1 VDGNRL
7 VLYLYSQSSI
17 SSTVEMFFCVL
28 INQLY
33 VNLTKIDKIREDC
46 KLKKLYTLLFFMLLS
61 FAVLAGC
68 GGADENKTAQNEQD
82 QKTEEKESG
91 KEKEAGAFPVT
102 IKDAAN
108 QEVVIEAKP
117 ERIVSLMPSNT
128 EITFALGL
136 GDEIV
141 GVTDY
146 DNYPEEALEK
156 EKIGDMNF
164 NVEKIISLKPDL
176 VLAHGGS
183 GMGSSVEGLQ
193 QLRDAGIT
201 VLVVNDAT
209 SFDAVYDAINMIG
222 QATGTK
228 NKADEM
234 TADMQSRIEA
244 IKEKASAIKEE
255 DRKKV
260 YIEIMPAPEI
270 YAAGKNTF
278 MDEMLS
284 IIQAEN
290 IVTEPDWPKVDQ
302 EAIIASNPDVIITTY
317 GFYTPDAAEQV
328 LGREG
333 WQDVNAVKNKQVV
346 DVNSDEVTRSGPR
359 LVEGVEEVA
368 KAVYPDVFK

>member
-1 VDGNRL
+1 
-7 VLYLYSQSSI
+7 
-17 SSTVEMFFCVL
+17 M
-28 INQLY
+28 
-33 VNLTKIDKIREDC
+33 
-46 KLKKLYTLLFFMLLS
+46 KKLYTLLFFMLLS

>member
-1 VDGNRL
+1 MDGNRL

-33 VNLTKIDKIREDC
+33 VNLTRIDKIREDC